1 MHYQIKNNTIIYDF
15 PKSLDFITQKGL
27 TIYGPTFK
35 LYDED
40 MPNIRK
46 LFAYTIGDHPTTI
59 SQDLDPRKG
68 LMLCG
73 PIGCGKTSLMK
84 LLQLLL
90 PIEHRYQVKA
100 CRDISFEFQKDGFE
114 VIHRYS
120 KRSFTITPGRKTP
133 KPICFDDLGAE
144 QNLKHFG
151 SECNVIAEIL
161 LSRYDLFISDKLIT
175 HITTNLDVDQ
185 IEELYGTRV
194 RSRLREMVNM
204 IDWQDDTVDKRK

>member
-1 MHYQIKNNTIIYDF
+1 MHYQIQNNTIIYDF
-15 PKSLDFITQKGL
+15 QKSLEFITKKGKA
-27 TIYGPTFK
+27 IYGPSFK
-35 LYDED
+35 LYNED
-40 MPNIRK
+40 MPIIRK

-59 SQDLDPRKG
+59 SQELDPRKG

-84 LLQLLL
+84 LMQLLL
-90 PIEHRYQVKA
+90 PIEHRFQVKA
-100 CRDISFEFQKDGFE
+100 CRDISFEFQKDGFD

-120 KRSFTITPGRKTP
+120 ERSFTITPGRKTP
-133 KPICFDDLGAE
+133 KPICLDDLGAE
-144 QNLKHFG
+144 QSLKHFG

-161 LSRYDLFISDKLIT
+161 LSRYDLFISDNLIT

-185 IEELYGTRV
+185 IEELYGQRV

-204 IDWQDDTVDKRK
+204 VDWPDDTVDKRK

>member
-1 MHYQIKNNTIIYDF
+1 MHYQIQNNTIIYDF
-15 PKSLDFITQKGL
+15 QKSLDFITQKGKA
-27 TIYGPTFK
+27 IHGHHFH

-40 MPNIRK
+40 MPIIRQ
-46 LFAYTIGDHPTTI
+46 LFAYTIGDHHNTI
-59 SQDLDPRKG
+59 RQGLNPKKG

-84 LLQLLL
+84 LMQLLL
-90 PIEHRYQVKA
+90 PNEQRYMVKP
-100 CRDISFEFQKDGFE
+100 CRDVSFEFQKDGFE

-151 SECNVIAEIL
+151 SECNVMAEIL
-161 LSRYDLFISDKLIT
+161 LSRYDLFISDHLIT
-175 HITTNLDVDQ
+175 HLTTNLDVDD
-185 IEELYGTRV
+185 IEELYGARV
-194 RSRLREMVNM
+194 RSRLREMVNL
-204 IDWQDDTVDKRK
+204 IHWPANSSDKRK